1 MTRYRANKSVNDDG
15 IHFDSDLERRR
26 YEELEL
32 LQRGGLIQHLR
43 RAPTFTLQPKFKA
56 RGKTYQAIE
65 FTPDFCYVENGDVV
79 IEEVKSKATAKARDY
94 TLRKRLFMYQHPELI
109 FRETIT

>member
-1 MTRYRANKSVNDDG
+1 MTRYRANKSVNEDG
-15 IHFDSDLERRR
+15 IHFDSDLECRR
-26 YEELEL
+26 YEDLEL
-32 LQRGGLIQHLR
+32 LLRGGLIHDLR
-43 RAPTFTLQPKFKA
+43 RAPTFTLQPKFK
-56 RGKTYQAIE
+56 RGSKTYQAIE

-94 TLRKRLFMYQHPELI
+94 TLRKRLFIYQHPELV